1 MSEPGRAEERRQFP
15 RFWVQFPMSLLQ
27 DGVKVGKGTVDDLS
41 AGGCAVDSQVN
52 VRTGDYLALQLTL
65 PDQQAPT
72 TPLAVDVAAVRWTG
86 QRKFGL
92 EFISMPSGDQ
102 ARLRQYVKIL
112 QTTSH

>member
-15 RFWVQFPMSLLQ
+15 RFWVQFPVSLIT

-41 AGGCAVDSQVN
+41 AGGCAVNSQVN
-52 VRTGDYLALQLTL
+52 VRTGDYVALQLIL

-72 TPLAVDVAAVRWTG
+72 TPLTVDVAAVRWTS

-102 ARLRQYVKIL
+102 ARLRQYVTTL
-112 QTTSH
+112 QR

>member
-1 MSEPGRAEERRQFP
+1 M
-15 RFWVQFPMSLLQ
+15 
-27 DGVKVGKGTVDDLS
+27 
-41 AGGCAVDSQVN
+41 DSQVN

-72 TPLAVDVAAVRWTG
+72 TPLAVDVAAVRWTS

-102 ARLRQYVKIL
+102 ERLRRYVKIL

>member
-15 RFWVQFPMSLLQ
+15 RFGIQFPMSLLQ

-72 TPLAVDVAAVRWTG
+72 TPLTVDVAAVRWTS

-102 ARLRQYVKIL
+102 DRLRRYVKIL